1 MRSLAALC
9 LLALAL
15 AGCGAA
21 PRDSSKD
28 FKGGERD
35 VADVVERLEK
45 AARDDDPT
53 FVCKTLL
60 SDKLLAALRR
70 QGTNCN
76 TGVKEAFK
84 DADSTDLTVDDVSIT
99 GAVAQ
104 AKVKYRSLSD
114 DKTATLTLAREGAA
128 WKISSLGSAS
138 S

>member
-21 PRDSSKD
+21 PRDSAKG
-28 FKGGERD
+28 FKGGERP
-35 VADVVERLEK
+35 VAAAVERLEK
-45 AARDDDPT
+45 AARDDDPG
-53 FVCKTLL
+53 FVCKKLL
-60 SDKLLAALRR
+60 SAKLLTALRK

-84 DADSTDLTVDDVSIT
+84 NADSLDITVDDVAVS
-99 GAVAQ
+99 GASAT
-104 AKVKYRSLSD
+104 AKVKYRSRSQD
-114 DKTATLTLAREGAA
+114 RTATLALDREGSA
-128 WKISSLGSAS
+128 WKISSLGSPS

>member
-15 AGCGAA
+15 AGCGSA
-21 PRDSSKD
+21 PRDSAKD
-28 FKGGERD
+28 FKGDERD

-45 AARDDDPT
+45 AARDDDPGI
-53 FVCKTLL
+53 VCKALL
-60 SDKLLAALRR
+60 SSKLLTALRA

-84 DADSTDLTVDDVSIT
+84 DADSLDLTVDDVSVSGST
-99 GAVAQ
+99 AT

-114 DKTATLTLAREGAA
+114 DRTATLSLQREGSA
-128 WKISSLGSAS
+128 WKIASLGGSA
-138 S
+138 

>member
-1 MRSLAALC
+1 MRSVAALC

-21 PRDSSKD
+21 PRDSAKD
-28 FKGGERD
+28 FKGDERP

-45 AARDDDPT
+45 AARDDDPAI
-53 FVCKTLL
+53 VCKTLL
-60 SDKLLAALRR
+60 SAKLLAALRA

-84 DADSTDLTVDDVSIT
+84 DADSFDITVDDVSIAGT
-99 GAVAQ
+99 TAR

-114 DKTATLTLAREGAA
+114 DKTATLTLDREAGT
-128 WKISSLGSAS
+128 WKISSLG
-138 S
+138 